1 MSAAILLKKLKGP
14 AMNTLNKSSIQKLGT
29 VNMRLQVIVT
39 AAASALAESHI
50 FFIVT
55 QGLRTADEQARIY
68 GKGRTRDELIA
79 AKVNPDYSMPSVKK
93 STWTMNSN
101 HLSGLAVDLAPIING
116 ELNWD
121 EDGKLGA
128 WPVIATAMKNAAI
141 DMGEELVWGGDWKG
155 SKRDRPHF
163 ELSRS

>member
-1 MSAAILLKKLKGP
+1 
-14 AMNTLNKSSIQKLGT
+14 MNALNKSSIQKLGT

-55 QGLRTADEQARIY
+55 QGLRTKEEQSELYAQ
-68 GKGRTRDELIA
+68 GRTKPGKI
-79 AKVNPDYSMPSVKK
+79 V
-93 STWTMNSN
+93 TWTLNSN
-101 HLSGLAVDLAPIING
+101 HISGLAVDLAPMIDG
-116 ELNWD
+116 KLNWD

-163 ELSRS
+163 ELSRG